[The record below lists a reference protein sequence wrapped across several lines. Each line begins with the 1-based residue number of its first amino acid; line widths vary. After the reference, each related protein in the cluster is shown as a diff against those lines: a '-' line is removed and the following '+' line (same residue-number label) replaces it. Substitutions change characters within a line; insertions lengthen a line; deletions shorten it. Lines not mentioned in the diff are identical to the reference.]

1 MSIPP
6 TSPALP
12 GLGQIPSARS
22 TPTPGGVTPG
32 FNASGLT
39 SGTSFTPQQF
49 EQLFQTVNDL
59 NCTQAEKQ
67 SLFNAL
73 RLIQSMSIPPDGT
86 FSPEQMAQ
94 LEQSLAA
101 DASPIAQSFLQHVKD
116 LFPGQPSALSNPDQV
131 SLGNNGGNTTPP
143 QVEDRSMLA
152 TYKPEKKRNFFQRIL
167 DAIMRL
173 FTGKPKD
180 SNEAVFR
187 QVSSFGPTAPQ
198 AQFGGQP
205 APGQGV
211 PTGGYAGSAEPA
223 YEIDTEAS
231 SGNNGDVYGK
241 SNFHDENKF
250 VPTFA
255 ISAYHESGVM
265 RKEDD
270 PYAVG
275 GISNPN
281 RSGDLGGKSY
291 GPYQFESS
299 TYADGSTSRNPQGS
313 TLARFINDPGNPYG
327 PQLKAAAQQHGLAS
341 AQFDA
346 VWKQLAAS
354 DNKAFGQAQEQFM
367 LKETQGQAQNFFN
380 LAGLGPEVQQNAAM
394 RDLVIGTVNQVGG
407 LAEQAATHLKQKATE
422 LGRPLSTKEA
432 ANLLIDFKRANIPN
446 WFRSSPGAHQ
456 GVANRYADEK
466 QHVNTSLAFV
476 DNPVPETTQTV

>member
-6 TSPALP
+6 TSPVLP
-12 GLGQIPSARS
+12 GLGQIPSSQNTQASR
-22 TPTPGGVTPG
+22 GITPG
-32 FNASGLT
+32 FDASGVNA
-39 SGTSFTPQQF
+39 GTSFTPQQY
-49 EQLFQTVNDL
+49 EQLFQTVNASSA
-59 NCTQAEKQ
+59 TQEEKQ

-86 FSPEQMAQ
+86 FSPEQMTQ
-94 LEQSLAA
+94 LEQSVAN
-101 DASPIAQSFLQHVKD
+101 ASPTVQSFVQRLKN
-116 LFPGQPSALSNPDQV
+116 LFPGQPSALSSPDQV
-131 SLGNNGGNTTPP
+131 ALSNNNGNSSAP
-143 QVEDRSMLA
+143 QLEDRSMMA

-167 DAIMRL
+167 DAIIRL

-187 QVSSFGPTAPQ
+187 QVSGFGPTDPQ
-198 AQFGGQP
+198 TQFGG
-205 APGQGV
+205 GQSAGRGV
-211 PTGGYAGSAEPA
+211 PAGGYAGSAEPA
-223 YEIDTEAS
+223 YQIDTDAS
-231 SGNNGDVYGK
+231 SGDIYGK

-265 RKEDD
+265 RKEGD

-275 GISNPN
+275 GISNPS

-299 TYADGSTSRNPQGS
+299 TYADGNVSRDPQRS
-313 TLARFINDPGNPYG
+313 TLARFINDPSNPYG
-327 PQLKAAAQQHGLAS
+327 AQLKAAAQQHGLAS
-341 AQFDA
+341 AQFDNL
-346 VWKQLAAS
+346 WKQLAAN

-407 LAEQAATHLKQKATE
+407 LAEQAARHLKQKATE
-422 LGRPLSTKEA
+422 MGRPLSTKEA
-432 ANLLIDFKRANIPN
+432 ANALIDFKRANIPN

-476 DNPVPETTQTV
+476 DNPDAGATRNA